1 MSAADVGPRG
11 RATFTER
18 GAERSAP
25 APGHVKGKTMR
36 RFSSSLLVSGV
47 LALTVAGCGSAG
59 GAASIEVGITAQAL
73 QTTAPSSGGSLA
85 TDRRHLVITVTEV
98 DVHVAAI
105 GGDDDDDDASGKSAG
120 GSGWI
125 KAFSGETKVD
135 LLDAIATEA
144 LLGSI
149 TVPAGK
155 ITQVRLVLTDAEL
168 VDGLETTAVT
178 CPSCSESGLK
188 IVTEGKVNV
197 AVGGVL
203 HLALDFDQ
211 TKSLTQDEAGYRLNP
226 VIKIATSHGK

>member
-1 MSAADVGPRG
+1 M
-11 RATFTER
+11 ER
-18 GAERSAP
+18 GAEISAP
-25 APGHVKGKTMR
+25 APGQVKGKTMR
-36 RFSSSLLVSGV
+36 AFSSSWLVSSV
-47 LALTVAGCGSAG
+47 LALMVAGCGGAG
-59 GAASIEVGITAQAL
+59 GDASIEVGITAQAL
-73 QTTAPSSGGSLA
+73 QTTSSGGSGA
-85 TDRRHLVITVTEV
+85 TDQRHLVITVTEV

-105 GGDDDDDDASGKSAG
+105 GGDDDDDNAPPGKTAG

-168 VDGLETTAVT
+168 AYGLETTAVT

-197 AVGGVL
+197 AVGGTL
-203 HLALDFDQ
+203 HLALEFDQ
-211 TKSLTQDEAGYRLNP
+211 AKSLTQDEAGYRLNP